1 MTFSIKRTSSSDP
14 NFVALVRHLD
24 EELAIIDGDEHGFYS
39 QYNKIDQIKHVIIVY
54 DGAVA
59 IACGA
64 IKEYLPDA
72 MEVKRMFTLPKYR
85 GKGAASLLLN
95 ALEKW
100 AAELGYAKCVLET
113 GKRQKD
119 AVALYLKNGYQI
131 TANYGQYIGVE
142 NSICFKKILCAY
154 LIGESESKF
163 NN

>member
-1 MTFSIKRTSSSDP
+1 MTFSIKRTSSKDP

-39 QYNKIDQIKHVIIVY
+39 QYNKIDQINHVVLIY
-54 DGAVA
+54 DETTT

-72 MEVKRMFTLPKYR
+72 MEVKRMFTLSKYR
-85 GKGAASLLLN
+85 GKGAASLLLKE
-95 ALEKW
+95 LEKW

-131 TANYGQYIGVE
+131 TPNYGQYIGVE
-142 NSICFKKILCAY
+142 NSICFEKTVCA
-154 LIGESESKF
+154 
-163 NN
+163 

>member
-1 MTFSIKRTSSSDP
+1 MTFSIKRTSSTDP
-14 NFVALVRHLD
+14 NFVALVRLLD

-39 QYNKIDQIKHVIIVY
+39 QYNKIDQINHVVLIY
-54 DGAVA
+54 DETTA

-64 IKEYLPDA
+64 IKEYLTDA

-85 GKGAASLLLN
+85 GKGAASLLLKE
-95 ALEKW
+95 LEKW

-131 TANYGQYIGVE
+131 TPNYGQYIGVE
-142 NSICFKKILCAY
+142 NSICFEKTVCA
-154 LIGESESKF
+154 
-163 NN
+163 